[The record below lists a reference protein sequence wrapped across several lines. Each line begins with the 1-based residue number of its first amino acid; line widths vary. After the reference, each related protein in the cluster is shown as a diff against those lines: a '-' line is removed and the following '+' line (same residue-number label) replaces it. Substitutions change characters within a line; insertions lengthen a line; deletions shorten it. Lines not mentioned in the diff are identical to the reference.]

1 MESIQT
7 VLVTG
12 GSGFIGSHLVC
23 ALLTARPQWRVLN
36 LDVLDY
42 CCSPRSLISVQHMD
56 NYCFIQGDVC
66 DQRLVSHLFNTE
78 DIDVVFHLAAMTHVE
93 TSYLCPS
100 LFQRVNVEGTRVVLA
115 AARGAGHALRRFVYV
130 STDEVYGG
138 GGLQV
143 FDEDSPLR
151 PSNPYSATKA
161 AAECLVQSYWD
172 EYKFPVIV
180 TRSNNVYGPR
190 QYPEKVIPRFV
201 SLLQANKK
209 CTIQGSSPKSRHFL
223 YVDDVIEAFLLVLAQ
238 GVVGGVYNMG
248 VGHEVPILQLARE
261 LVTMIQDVPETQL
274 SDWLDFVPDRPRL
287 ELRYPISSEK
297 LRGLGWRPRVPWT
310 EGLRRTVEWYKSNP
324 DFWPGE
330 SEDRGNGTGIITSD
344 S

>member
-274 SDWLDFVPDRPRL
+274 SDWLDFVPDSRVVQKQPRLLAGRVRRPR
-287 ELRYPISSEK
+287 ER
-297 LRGLGWRPRVPWT
+297 
-310 EGLRRTVEWYKSNP
+310 
-324 DFWPGE
+324 
-330 SEDRGNGTGIITSD
+330 DRHYHL
-344 S
+344 